1 MKAVSVHVMI
11 NLPVEAIPSE
21 RIASLLDYKQMKQQY
36 TVVGATM
43 VESKYLWKLYS
54 SVGETNTSSFLL
66 QDPKDVN
73 GGRTS

>member
-21 RIASLLDYKQMKQQY
+21 RIVSLLDYKQMKQQY
-36 TVVGATM
+36 TVVGVMM
-43 VESKYLWKLYS
+43 VESTYLWKLYS

-73 GGRTS
+73 GARTS